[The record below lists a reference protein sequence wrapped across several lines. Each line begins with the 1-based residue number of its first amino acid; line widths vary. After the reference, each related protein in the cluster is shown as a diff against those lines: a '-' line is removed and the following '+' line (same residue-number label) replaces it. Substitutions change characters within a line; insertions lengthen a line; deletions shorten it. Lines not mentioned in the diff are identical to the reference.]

1 MFEYTNTGYKEA
13 IKFLKETDNTH
24 LIDKELS
31 IDGYTIVSLA
41 NDIIKRNFDGGE
53 IDSTELDRITVN
65 TSCGCKTQKSKC
77 K

>member
-53 IDSTELDRITVN
+53 IDSTD
-65 TSCGCKTQKSKC
+65 
-77 K
+77 

>member
-41 NDIIKRNFDGGE
+41 NDIIKRNFDGPDQVS
-53 IDSTELDRITVN
+53 IAVDRM
-65 TSCGCKTQKSKC
+65 
-77 K
+77 